1 LDEAWIKVNE
11 SWKLGLTSIQRWF
24 MNLGRR
30 QMKNLNGA
38 RSSFD
43 GSG

>member
-11 SWKLGLTSIQRWF
+11 SWKLGLTLIQRWF
-24 MNLGRR
+24 MNLGGR

-38 RSSFD
+38 ILSFD
-43 GSG
+43 GGG